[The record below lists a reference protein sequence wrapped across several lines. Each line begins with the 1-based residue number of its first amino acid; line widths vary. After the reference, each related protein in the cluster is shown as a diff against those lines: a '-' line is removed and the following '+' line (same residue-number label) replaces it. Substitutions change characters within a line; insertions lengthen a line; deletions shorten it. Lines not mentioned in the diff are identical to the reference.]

1 MTLLLFYLSNDLVF
15 SSSFIVSRCRI
26 WSSASSFSVLRP
38 KHKLQFQDVGFVAP
52 IVLSNLSKTQTLV
65 LRCRICSSDS
75 SFSVLHPKHK
85 LLFKMQ
91 DLVRS
96 QFLVLRSDRK
106 LQFHDAGFVSPLVLS
121 PYSVLNTNY
130 SFKMQVL
137 YLRQFFLR
145 TPS

>member
-75 SFSVLHPKHK
+75 SFSVLRPEH
-85 LLFKMQ
+85 
-91 DLVRS
+91 
-96 QFLVLRSDRK
+96 K
-106 LQFHDAGFVSPLVLS
+106 LQFQDVGFVAPIVLS
-121 PYSVLNTNY
+121 PYSILNTNY
-130 SFKMQVL
+130 CLRCRIWCAASSQYSVLTANYSFTMQVL